1 MLYSL
6 PFIAAF
12 VGWLTNWIALKLM
25 FYPQKPINLY
35 FFELQGIFPKRQREV
50 AHQIAKMVS
59 AELISFNDIRTKL
72 NSPEQLAD
80 IKQHIDEKINDY
92 LCHTFPNNYPIT
104 SWFFGHHQRQGIRED
119 LILEVEKFT
128 PEIIQ
133 KYTDNLEDELNI
145 EKMVSEKISTMD
157 PMHFEVIINGILK
170 KEFALLSI
178 VGGVLG
184 FTVGVVQVVI
194 LSI

>member
-1 MLYSL
+1 
-6 PFIAAF
+6 
-12 VGWLTNWIALKLM
+12 
-25 FYPQKPINLY
+25 
-35 FFELQGIFPKRQREV
+35 
-50 AHQIAKMVS
+50 MVS

-92 LCHTFPNNYPIT
+92 LCHTFPTNYPIT

-145 EKMVSEKISTMD
+145 EKMVGEKISTMD

-184 FTVGVVQVVI
+184 FTVGLVQLIV

>member
-25 FYPQKPINLY
+25 FYPQKPINFY
-35 FFELQGIFPKRQREV
+35 FFELQGIFPKRQQEV
-50 AHQIAKMVS
+50 AQQIAKMVS

-72 NSPEQLAD
+72 NSPEQLND
-80 IKQHIDEKINDY
+80 IKMHIDEKINDY
-92 LCHTFPNNYPIT
+92 LCHTFPSNYPIT

-133 KYTDNLEDELNI
+133 KYTDNLEGELNI
-145 EKMVSEKISTMD
+145 ERMVGEKISTMD
-157 PMHFEVIINGILK
+157 PMHFEVIINGIMK

-184 FTVGVVQVVI
+184 FTVGLVQLAI

>member
-92 LCHTFPNNYPIT
+92 LCHIFPNNYPIT

-128 PEIIQ
+128 PELIQ
-133 KYTDNLEDELNI
+133 QYTDNLEDELYI
-145 EKMVSEKISTMD
+145 EKMVGEKISTMD

-184 FTVGVVQVVI
+184 FTVGLVQLIV

>member
-92 LCHTFPNNYPIT
+92 LCHIFPNNYPIT

-128 PEIIQ
+128 PELIQ

-145 EKMVSEKISTMD
+145 EKMVGEKISTMD

-194 LSI
+194 LSM

>member
-92 LCHTFPNNYPIT
+92 LCHIFPNNYPLT

-128 PEIIQ
+128 PELIQ
-133 KYTDNLEDELNI
+133 QYTDNLEDELYI
-145 EKMVSEKISTMD
+145 EKMVGEKISTMD

-184 FTVGVVQVVI
+184 FTVGLVQLIV

>member
-92 LCHTFPNNYPIT
+92 LCHTFPTNYPIT

-145 EKMVSEKISTMD
+145 EKMVGEKISTMD

-184 FTVGVVQVVI
+184 FTVGLVQLIV